1 MIEPVARPY
10 SVLDPRDTFR
20 PGLFGALPDKVSSSG
35 ADARAPLDTAPAQ
48 ARRRRLLRRHQKV
61 ESVALSDHLS
71 LRHQGSEQKPNFIL
85 LVRLKTSVD
94 TPAFLIRSFPDGSKG
109 KSKTKPPIL
118 DFVSRSLR
126 GLPG

>member
-1 MIEPVARPY
+1 MLEHLLTP
-10 SVLDPRDTFR
+10 
-20 PGLFGALPDKVSSSG
+20 
-35 ADARAPLDTAPAQ
+35 
-48 ARRRRLLRRHQKV
+48 LRRKPGDV
-61 ESVALSDHLS
+61 DCFDAIRGRKWALSDHLS

-94 TPAFLIRSFPDGSKG
+94 TPAFLIRSFPDGIKG

-126 GLPG
+126 GLPGSNKTC